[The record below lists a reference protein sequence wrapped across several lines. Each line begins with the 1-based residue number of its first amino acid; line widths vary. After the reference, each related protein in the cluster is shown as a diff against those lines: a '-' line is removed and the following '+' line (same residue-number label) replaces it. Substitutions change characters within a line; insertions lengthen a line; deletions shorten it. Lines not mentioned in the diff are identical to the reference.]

1 MVTHE
6 EEVAREAR
14 RRIRIRDG
22 IVQSDERTG
31 AEPSATPAPA
41 MISPPSAIER
51 WRFREVGEHL
61 RQGLRALAANKV
73 RTALSMLGIL
83 IGVAAVVAMLALG
96 RGAQKAIETQLASL
110 GSNMLLLRPGA
121 VTVGGVSQE
130 AGVTSRLTIEDV
142 AAIKEHV
149 PGIREAAPNVTG
161 RVRVTFGNKNWN
173 TLVRGTGPEYA
184 EMRASEP
191 QVGRFFTEEE
201 NQRRTRVA
209 LVGLTVVREVFGDQ
223 NPVGE
228 MIKLNKVNFQVIGV
242 LPPKGATGFQDQDDV
257 VVIPVLTA
265 MHRLL
270 GKDYVDYIDIE
281 GASADDLQ
289 SVSDAVIKYMVV
301 HHKVPPLQQQDAF
314 QIRNLADIQS
324 ALTESSRT
332 MSMLLSA
339 IAAISLLVGGI
350 GIMNIML
357 VSVTER
363 TREVGLRKA
372 VGARRRDILWQ
383 FLVEAVVVSVTGG
396 LAGIV
401 LGWLITVALS
411 LLAGWSTSVSVGA
424 VLLAFLFSAGIGIV
438 FGIYPARKAARLNP
452 IEALRYE

>member
-1 MVTHE
+1 
-6 EEVAREAR
+6 
-14 RRIRIRDG
+14 
-22 IVQSDERTG
+22 
-31 AEPSATPAPA
+31 
-41 MISPPSAIER
+41 
-51 WRFREVGEHL
+51 
-61 RQGLRALAANKV
+61 
-73 RTALSMLGIL
+73 
-83 IGVAAVVAMLALG
+83 
-96 RGAQKAIETQLASL
+96 
-110 GSNMLLLRPGA
+110 MLLLRPGA

-130 AGVTSRLTIEDV
+130 AGATSRLTIEDV

-242 LPPKGATGFQDQDDV
+242 LPPKVATGFQDQDDV

-301 HHKVPPLQQQDAF
+301 HHKVP
-314 QIRNLADIQS
+314 
-324 ALTESSRT
+324 
-332 MSMLLSA
+332 
-339 IAAISLLVGGI
+339 
-350 GIMNIML
+350 
-357 VSVTER
+357 
-363 TREVGLRKA
+363 LR
-372 VGARRRDILWQ
+372 R
-383 FLVEAVVVSVTGG
+383 
-396 LAGIV
+396 AGIDE
-401 LGWLITVALS
+401 
-411 LLAGWSTSVSVGA
+411 LLLRVTQSVGSHPSPFEGLVQHCA
-424 VLLAFLFSAGIGIV
+424 TKQSGRIPLRFPPVVERHPQPLAPPLELTV
-438 FGIYPARKAARLNP
+438 FVQPHPELRPTVDQRLV
-452 IEALRYE
+452 